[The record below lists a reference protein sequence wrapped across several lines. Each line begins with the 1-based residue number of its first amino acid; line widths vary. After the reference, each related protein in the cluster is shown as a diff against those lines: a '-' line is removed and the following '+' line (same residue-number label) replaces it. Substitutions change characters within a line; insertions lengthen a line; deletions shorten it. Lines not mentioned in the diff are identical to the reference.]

1 MSSKVREV
9 LVVKTGPAKL
19 WSSVCILTYIYVY
32 MYVYMHIYIYG
43 HTVISCKRTHF
54 LVREHILVRH
64 LKEAR
69 CVCGQGVFPL
79 GELIQRRK

>member
-1 MSSKVREV
+1 
-9 LVVKTGPAKL
+9 
-19 WSSVCILTYIYVY
+19 
-32 MYVYMHIYIYG
+32 MHIYIYG
-43 HTVISCKRTHF
+43 HTLISCKRTHF